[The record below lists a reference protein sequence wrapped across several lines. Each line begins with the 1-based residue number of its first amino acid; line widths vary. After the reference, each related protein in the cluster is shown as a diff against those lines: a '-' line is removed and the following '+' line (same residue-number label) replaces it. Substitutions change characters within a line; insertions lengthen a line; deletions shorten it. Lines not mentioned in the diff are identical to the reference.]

1 MHPTR
6 IPTPRPC
13 TQPATPR
20 LLTLPLSLTRHDL
33 LCDASLL
40 LNPPEHKLALYRLLH
55 LLLTTYYLL
64 LTPYYLLLTP

>member
-1 MHPTR
+1 MRPTR
-6 IPTPRPC
+6 NPTPRPC

-40 LNPPEHKLALYRLLH
+40 LNPPEHKLALYRL
-55 LLLTTYYLL
+55 
-64 LTPYYLLLTP
+64 P